1 MAVRTSSGTR
11 KTMLKPGLEI
21 EHPKGFRF
29 LVTRVLATGPFSDVY
44 QVDEQTTNESFAMK
58 VEREEGNIRPV
69 LKLDVY
75 VLTQLGSQ
83 VGFPQMVAAGRTEN
97 YKYAVMQLI
106 GPDLGKLRRAMP
118 AKKFSLGTALIIC
131 KQTLRRIETLHDLG
145 WLCRDIKA
153 PNFAVGL
160 GDKINTIYMLDFGF
174 ARRYMDRENNLLP
187 QRSAAALLGTIQYA
201 SLTSHFYQEQCRRDD
216 LESWLYMCVE
226 LISGPLPWSKLNPI
240 KNHKMICDWKQF
252 IRLHGREEFFQNCP
266 DEFSTMLSRIDA
278 ISFEERP
285 PYDELHEIVDKMMYR
300 LCISEDDPLDWQR
313 NDEHVLKRSRF
324 VGELGQSHLMSVRMR
339 ENINEDLLNTA
350 EISSP
355 SIDIDVEI

>member
-21 EHPKGFRF
+21 EHPQGLRF
-29 LVTRVLATGPFSDVY
+29 AITRVLATGPFSDVY
-44 QVDEQTTNESFAMK
+44 QVDEQTTNENFAMK

-83 VGFPQMVAAGRTEN
+83 VGFPQIVAAGRTEN

-118 AKKFSLGTALIIC
+118 AKKFSLSTALIIC
-131 KQTLRRIETLHDLG
+131 KQTLRRIEILHDLG

-187 QRSAAALLGTIQYA
+187 QRGAAALLGTIQYA
-201 SLTSHFYQEQCRRDD
+201 SLASHFYQEQSRRED

-226 LISGPLPWSKLNPI
+226 LCSGPLPWAKVNPM
-240 KNHKMICDWKQF
+240 KHHKIICDWKQF
-252 IRLHGREEFFQNCP
+252 IRTHGRENFFRGCP
-266 DEFSTMLSRIDA
+266 DEFSEILSRIDA
-278 ISFEERP
+278 TPFEERP
-285 PYDELHEIVDKMMYR
+285 PYEELHEIVDNMMFR
-300 LCISEDDPLDWQR
+300 LCISEDDTLDWQR
-313 NDEHVLKRSRF
+313 NDEKILKRARF
-324 VGELGQSHLMSVRMR
+324 VGELGQSHLASVRMR
-339 ENINEDLLNTA
+339 ENINEDFLKTA
-350 EISSP
+350 EVNSP
-355 SIDIDVEI
+355 IIHARF